1 MTILPSIIS
10 SDVFVERS
18 DVFVERSDVFVV
30 ERSDLG
36 LLRSVVREKCDL

>member
-10 SDVFVERS
+10 S